1 MRGQESQ
8 FASPAARASVRYNP
22 IVAQPKPL
30 PDLPE
35 SVRDLADQR
44 ARVRAMLDRWAGHE
58 VSDEP
63 EWNVADLHR
72 MRLREPP
79 ASKLE

>member
-1 MRGQESQ
+1 M
-8 FASPAARASVRYNP
+8 YNP

-44 ARVRAMLDRWAGHE
+44 TRVRAMLDRWAGQD

>member
-1 MRGQESQ
+1 
-8 FASPAARASVRYNP
+8 
-22 IVAQPKPL
+22 L

-44 ARVRAMLDRWAGHE
+44 ARVRAMLDRWAGQE

-63 EWNVADLHR
+63 EWDVADLHR
-72 MRLREPP
+72 LRLREPP
-79 ASKLE
+79 ASERE